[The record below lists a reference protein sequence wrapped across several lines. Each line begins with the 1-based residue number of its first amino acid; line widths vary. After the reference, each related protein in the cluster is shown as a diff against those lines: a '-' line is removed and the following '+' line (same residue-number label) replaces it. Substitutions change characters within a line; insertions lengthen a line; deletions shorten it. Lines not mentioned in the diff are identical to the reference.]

1 MLTILSVSERTITMS
16 SITIQVTYRR
26 GKPLAAYIYLS
37 GRKGRKSVRTEEFR
51 PDLLIDAED
60 GSPLGIEV
68 LSLSQTSDD
77 LYAVFDHLGLN
88 RPDPRDLQP
97 ILEAA

>member
-1 MLTILSVSERTITMS
+1 MS
-16 SITIQVTYRR
+16 TFTVQVTYRH

-51 PDLLIDAED
+51 PNLFIDYAKD
-60 GSPLGIEV
+60 GKPLGIEV
-68 LSLSQTSDD
+68 LSLQPASDD

-88 RPDPRDLQP
+88 RPDPRELQP
-97 ILEAA
+97 ILNAA

>member
-1 MLTILSVSERTITMS
+1 MS
-16 SITIQVTYRR
+16 TFTVQVTYRR

-37 GRKGRKSVRTEEFR
+37 GRRGRKSVRTEEFR
-51 PDLLIDAED
+51 PNLLVDYAAD
-60 GSPLGIEV
+60 GSPMGIEV
-68 LSLSQTSDD
+68 LSLRQSSDD

-88 RPDPRDLQP
+88 RPDRRELVP

>member
-1 MLTILSVSERTITMS
+1 MS
-16 SITIQVTYRR
+16 TFTVQVTYRR

-37 GRKGRKSVRTEEFR
+37 GRRGRKSVRTEEFR
-51 PDLLIDAED
+51 PNLLVDYAAD
-60 GSPLGIEV
+60 GSPMGIEV
-68 LSLSQTSDD
+68 LSLRQSSDD

-88 RPDPRDLQP
+88 RPDPRELVP

>member
-1 MLTILSVSERTITMS
+1 MS
-16 SITIQVTYRR
+16 TFTVQVTYRR
-26 GKPLAAYIYLS
+26 GKPLAAYIYLA
-37 GRKGRKSVRTEEFR
+37 GRKGKSVRTEEVR
-51 PDLLIDAED
+51 PNLLVDYSQD

-68 LSLSQTSDD
+68 LSVRVSSDD

-88 RPDPRDLQP
+88 RPDPRELQP

>member
-1 MLTILSVSERTITMS
+1 MS
-16 SITIQVTYRR
+16 TFTVQVTYRR
-26 GKPLAAYIYLS
+26 GKPLAAYIYLA
-37 GRKGRKSVRTEEFR
+37 GRKGKSARTEEIR
-51 PDLLIDAED
+51 LNLLVDYSQD

-68 LSLSQTSDD
+68 LSVRVSSDD

-88 RPDPRDLQP
+88 RPDPRALQP

>member
-1 MLTILSVSERTITMS
+1 MS
-16 SITIQVTYRR
+16 TFTVQVTYRG

-51 PDLLIDAED
+51 PNVLIDYAAD
-60 GSPLGIEV
+60 GSPLGVEV
-68 LSLSQTSDD
+68 LSLRLTSDD
-77 LYAVFDHLGLN
+77 LYAVFDHLGLD
-88 RPDPRDLQP
+88 RPDPHELQP